1 MTSSRWRYL
10 PGPALGALGAII
22 GHVDATDNNPKTTK
36 HANDRMR
43 SGIWLLR
50 SPSGLGKR
58 YPNEEVTVLTGLDHR
73 RNRGILHRAI
83 LEWTAYRNIIQTNP
97 KEITSWELEAAL
109 RDIKNGTA
117 TGNDLINIETLKAGE
132 DTISKTLAKLYT
144 KCLSERRIPTAWKN
158 AKVVIIFRN
167 GNKNDL
173 KSYRPIYLL
182 SNIYKILTKNNI
194 AFSRLW

>member
-1 MTSSRWRYL
+1 M
-10 PGPALGALGAII
+10 
-22 GHVDATDNNPKTTK
+22 
-36 HANDRMR
+36 
-43 SGIWLLR
+43 
-50 SPSGLGKR
+50 
-58 YPNEEVTVLTGLDHR
+58 
-73 RNRGILHRAI
+73 
-83 LEWTAYRNIIQTNP
+83 
-97 KEITSWELEAAL
+97 EAAL